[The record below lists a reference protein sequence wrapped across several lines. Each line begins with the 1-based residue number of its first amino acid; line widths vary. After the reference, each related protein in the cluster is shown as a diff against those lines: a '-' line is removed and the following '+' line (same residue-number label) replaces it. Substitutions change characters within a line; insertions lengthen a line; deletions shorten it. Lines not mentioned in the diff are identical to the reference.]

1 MGVLM
6 FGGRRSIVILGIVAL
21 AVQLVVPVVMAEG
34 PAIEGAEVQC
44 ILNMPFPQI
53 SGTTQAGS
61 DIEAARLFFKSA
73 DQSDFYWV
81 PMTRDGDSI
90 TGVLPQPQQDTK
102 SVVYYVETVDS
113 SKNLSRSPE
122 YTAAVV
128 LREWDCQGQKVAG
141 TFAGVEPNLIV
152 GSTAGGA
159 TSAPLG
165 FESTGIIGTVSPDG
179 MIAAVGS
186 DGEQSRVDLGSLV
199 GDQYAFGGGI
209 ALLAD
214 RDVEEPGSPS
224 AP

>member
-1 MGVLM
+1 M
-6 FGGRRSIVILGIVAL
+6 FCGRQGIVIFGIVAL
-21 AVQLVVPVVMAEG
+21 VLQLIVPVVMADA

-53 SGTTQAGS
+53 SGTTQPGS

-81 PMTRDGDSI
+81 PMTRDGDRI
-90 TGVLPQPQQDTK
+90 TAILPQPDQGTK
-102 SVVYYVETVDS
+102 SVVYYMETVDS
-113 SKNLSRSPE
+113 SKNMSRSPE

-128 LREWDCQGQKVAG
+128 LREWDCQGKKIAG
-141 TFAGVEPNLIV
+141 TFTGLKPNMIV

-159 TSAPLG
+159 TSTPLG

-179 MIAAVGS
+179 MIAAVGK
-186 DGEQSRVDLGSLV
+186 DGEPSAVDLGSLV

-209 ALLAD
+209 AVLAD
-214 RDVEEPGSPS
+214 RDDEEPASPS